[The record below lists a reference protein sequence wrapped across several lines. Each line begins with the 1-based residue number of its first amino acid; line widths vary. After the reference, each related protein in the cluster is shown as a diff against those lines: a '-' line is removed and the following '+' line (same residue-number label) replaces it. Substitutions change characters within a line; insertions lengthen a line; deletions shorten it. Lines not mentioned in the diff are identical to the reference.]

1 MEWCAKKPRS
11 LPKNRYSMRHGLI
24 SGLLVLLITNP
35 IRAQTLLGLTTS
47 KYGGTHR
54 AYLNPAL
61 TADQPEAVFVNLAV
75 ANLHVNN
82 NAVRYQ
88 APFSLLRL
96 LTNSVPKA
104 YQNSDG
110 SVDFQ
115 DSYTADSQGGR
126 AKDITVQGE
135 VRGPALGIR
144 LGRHGTL
151 SVSTRL
157 RAIGQITGASEPLVS
172 ALRAS
177 LANSTLFSVPSRANQ
192 FSVNSNTF
200 AEAALTYARTIT
212 EADGLKISMGITGK
226 FLKGYTA
233 GHLLNNGLDYQLQSD
248 PNRGGVPFLLVT
260 QLDADLAFT
269 NYLQTRTLSAKT
281 LLASDTPGRGFGVD
295 VGVTV
300 LKQDDESGPALLVG
314 LSLTDLGGMTYTGES
329 YAVSQRNVRFDNRDF
344 YTVNGV
350 EAVAEVLRQKFSL
363 SPANS
368 RGSFRAGL
376 PTALNLSADY
386 QATPMLGVSL
396 IWRQDMHGVRDAAV
410 HQTSLVALTPRL
422 ESRLLGVA
430 VPLMFINRSFT
441 AGLAVRFGPV
451 RLGSDNLLGLLGTGS
466 NGIRPR
472 GMDVYAG
479 LCFGIQ

>member
-1 MEWCAKKPRS
+1 M
-11 LPKNRYSMRHGLI
+11 RYGHLF
-24 SGLLVLLITNP
+24 GLLFLLITNP
-35 IRAQTLLGLTTS
+35 VDAQTLLGLTTS

-54 AYLNPAL
+54 GYLNPAL
-61 TADQPEAVFVNLAV
+61 TVDQPEVLFVNLAV

-88 APFSLLRL
+88 APYSLIRL
-96 LTNSVPKA
+96 LTSSVPKT
-104 YQNSDG
+104 YQNGDG
-110 SVDFQ
+110 STDFQ
-115 DSYTADSQGGR
+115 DGYTADIQDGR
-126 AKDITVQGE
+126 VKNVTVQGE
-135 VRGPALGIR
+135 VRGPAIGIR
-144 LGRHGTL
+144 LGRQATL

-157 RAIGQITGASEPLVS
+157 RAFGQITGASEQLLS
-172 ALRAS
+172 AVRAS
-177 LANSTLFSVPSRANQ
+177 LANSTLFSIPSRDNQ

-200 AEAALTYARTIT
+200 SEAALTYAQIVT
-212 EADGLKISMGITGK
+212 EGDGLKISVGATIK
-226 FLKGYTA
+226 LLKGYTA

-248 PNRGGVPFLLVT
+248 PDRGGVPFLLVT
-260 QLDADLAFT
+260 QFNADLAFT
-269 NYLQTRTLSAKT
+269 NYLQTRKLSART

-295 VGVTV
+295 VGVTIM
-300 LKQDDESGPALLVG
+300 KQDEEDGPALLFG
-314 LSLTDLGGMTYTGES
+314 LSLTDLGGMTYTGER
-329 YAVSQRNVRFDNRDF
+329 YAVSQRNVRFNGSDF
-344 YTVNGV
+344 DAVNSV
-350 EAVAEVLRQKFSL
+350 EDVAEVLRQKFNL

-396 IWRQDMHGVRDAAV
+396 LWRQDMHGVRDASV
-410 HQTSLVALTPRL
+410 HQTSLVAVTPRL

-430 VPLMFINRSFT
+430 VPLMLINRSLT
-441 AGLAVRFGPV
+441 AGLALRVGPV

-479 LCFGIQ
+479 LCFGIGDEPMR

>member
-1 MEWCAKKPRS
+1 
-11 LPKNRYSMRHGLI
+11 MRHSLFFGLTF
-24 SGLLVLLITNP
+24 LVITNT
-35 IRAQTLLGLTTS
+35 INAQTLLGLTTS

-61 TADQPEAVFVNLAV
+61 TADQPEALFVNLAV
-75 ANLHVNN
+75 ANIHVNN

-88 APFSLLRL
+88 APYSLLRL
-96 LTNSVPKA
+96 LTNTVPKS
-104 YQNSDG
+104 YQNTDG
-110 SVDFQ
+110 SANFQ
-115 DSYTADSQGGR
+115 DSYTADIQDGR
-126 AKDITVQGE
+126 TKNVTVQGE

-144 LGRHGTL
+144 LGRQGVI
-151 SVSTRL
+151 SFSTRL
-157 RAIGQITGASEPLVS
+157 RAIGQITGASEQLLS
-172 ALRAS
+172 AVRAS
-177 LANSTLFSVPSRANQ
+177 LANSTLFSIPSRDNQ

-212 EADGLKISMGITGK
+212 EADGLKISLGITGK
-226 FLKGYTA
+226 LLKGYTA

-260 QLDADLAFT
+260 QFDADLAFT
-269 NYLQTRTLSAKT
+269 NYLQSRSLSAKT
-281 LLASDTPGRGFGVD
+281 LLASDAPGRGFGVD

-300 LKQDDESGPALLVG
+300 LKQNDEDGPALLFG

-329 YAVSQRNVRFDNRDF
+329 YTVSQRNVRFDGRDF
-344 YTVNGV
+344 DAVNGV

-396 IWRQDMHGVRDAAV
+396 IWRQDMHGLRDAAV

-422 ESRLLGVA
+422 ESRLLGLA
-430 VPLMFINRSFT
+430 VPLMYINRSFT
-441 AGLAVRFGPV
+441 AGLAVRVGPA
-451 RLGSDNLLGLLGTGS
+451 RIGSDNLLGLLGTGS

-479 LCFGIQ
+479 LCFGIK